1 MATMISNPIQA
12 LKHESIDRLNTI
24 VSDLPKYK
32 KDLDKLI
39 VDFTIDYMLSLI
51 NLIYKDNE
59 FKSSIYYERYNKYF
73 DEIEEF
79 IHINI

>member
-39 VDFTIDYMLSLI
+39 VHFTIDYMLSLI